1 MIIFDFNQV
10 AISNLMEQIGSS
22 KAPVDETL
30 VRHMI
35 LNTIRTYVKKFKES
49 HGPEVIIACD
59 NRHYWRREIFPFYKA
74 SRKKNREASG
84 HDWSSIF
91 ECLGKIKQELKDHSP
106 YKVLD
111 IDTCEADDII
121 AVLAMKNSSTQKV
134 MILSSD
140 KDFAQ
145 LQKFPNVEQYSPIL
159 KKFIKE
165 PLPAAQLKQL
175 IIRGDK
181 GDGIPNILSA
191 DNCIVEGVRQKAI
204 TESKIINWMNQA
216 PEEFCNEEMMRN
228 FKRNEMLIDLTKIPE
243 SLKTVILDTYET
255 ASGKSKQQFM
265 NYMIANRLKNLLE
278 VIDEF

>member
-1 MIIFDFNQV
+1 MIIFDYNQV

-22 KAPVDETL
+22 KTQVEEGL

-49 HGPEVIIACD
+49 HGPEVVLACD
-59 NRHYWRREIFPFYKA
+59 NKNYWRREIFPHYKA
-74 SRKKNREASG
+74 SRKKAREASG
-84 HDWSSIF
+84 HDWNTIF
-91 ECLGKIKQELKDHSP
+91 ECLNTIKEELKQNSP
-106 YKVLD
+106 YKVAEVH
-111 IDTCEADDII
+111 TCEADDII
-121 AVLAMKNSSTQKV
+121 ATLTMNRAANEKI

-165 PLPAAQLKQL
+165 PLPSAQLKQL
-175 IIRGDK
+175 VIRGDK
-181 GDGIPNILSA
+181 SDGIPNILSA
-191 DNCIVEGVRQKAI
+191 DDIFVAGGRQKPI
-204 TESKIINWMNQA
+204 TEAKIINWMNQE
-216 PEEFCNEEMMRN
+216 PKEFCNEEMFRN
-228 FKRNEMLIDLTKIPE
+228 YTRNETLIDLTKIPE
-243 SLKTVILDTYET
+243 NLKQEILHTYEN
-255 ASGKSKQQFM
+255 AKGKTKQQFM

>member
-1 MIIFDFNQV
+1 MIIFDYQQI

-22 KAPVDETL
+22 KSSVDENL

-59 NRHYWRREIFPFYKA
+59 NRNYWRRDVFPHYKA
-74 SRKKNREASG
+74 GRKKARAASG

-91 ECLGKIKQELKDHSP
+91 ESLNKIREELKESSP
-106 YKVLD
+106 YKV
-111 IDTCEADDII
+111 IDVDGAEADDII
-121 AVLAMKNSSTQKV
+121 GTLVQKYSANEKV

-145 LQKFPNVEQYSPIL
+145 LQRYPNVEQFSPIL
-159 KKFIKE
+159 KKFVKE
-165 PLPAAQLKQL
+165 PFPLIQLKQL

-181 GDGIPNILSA
+181 GDGIPNILSSDDVFVA
-191 DNCIVEGVRQKAI
+191 GGRQKPI
-204 TESKIINWMNQA
+204 TESKIIKWLNQD
-216 PEEFCNEEMMRN
+216 PKDFCNDEMFRN
-228 FKRNEMLIDLTKIPE
+228 YSRNEIMIDLTKVPD
-243 SLKTVILDTYET
+243 SLKQNILNTNE
-255 ASGKSKQQFM
+255 AAKGKTKQEFM

-278 VIDEF
+278 VAHEF

>member
-1 MIIFDFNQV
+1 MIIFDYNQV

-22 KAPVDETL
+22 KTQVEEGL

-35 LNTIRTYVKKFKES
+35 LNTIRTYVKKFKSEF
-49 HGPEVIIACD
+49 GPEVVIACD
-59 NRHYWRREIFPFYKA
+59 NKNYWRREIFPHYKA
-74 SRKKNREASG
+74 SRKKTREASG
-84 HDWSSIF
+84 HDWNSIF
-91 ECLGKIKQELKDHSP
+91 ECLNKVRDELRDNSP
-106 YKVLD
+106 YKV
-111 IDTCEADDII
+111 ITVDTCEADDII
-121 AVLAMKNSSTQKV
+121 ATLVEKYSNNEKV

-145 LQKFPNVEQYSPIL
+145 LQKFKNVEQYSPIL

-191 DNCIVEGVRQKAI
+191 DDVFVAGGRQKPI
-204 TESKIINWMNQA
+204 TETKIITWMNQS
-216 PEEFCNEEMMRN
+216 PKEFCNEDMYRN
-228 FKRNEMLIDLTKIPE
+228 YIRNETLIDLTKIPQKLQDEILHKYE
-243 SLKTVILDTYET
+243 STESKT
-255 ASGKSKQQFM
+255 KQDFM

-278 VIDEF
+278 VLDDF